1 MSNGGFDYYDCL
13 GVSKDANEAAIKK
26 AYKKLALKYHPDKT
40 GNDAA
45 SNAKFQQIAEAYDC
59 LKDPSSRAAYDS
71 GAAAG
76 VDYDDG
82 FEMGRR
88 AAEQWQRQQEDR
100 HRQRQWED
108 EQMRGHNAD
117 RRYGGGGPGSARGGF
132 RRHHASMRD
141 ALNMFESLFGAMEED
156 MSAMKH
162 FQSAIAHKLGFIT
175 PPLPTVDQCIAVLE
189 GMEKSRAVAGIC
201 TDGYSET
208 QALRRELKRA
218 KKNHEAA
225 MISNDALRRQVD
237 ELRQSAGSQPKVST
251 HRDRKLM
258 RLFHPDNYTNAA
270 AEVRTKM
277 VEAYRLVSESRPDA

>member
-1 MSNGGFDYYDCL
+1 MPTQFDCL
-13 GVSKDANEAAIKK
+13 A
-26 AYKKLALKYHPDKT
+26 
-40 GNDAA
+40 DAA
-45 SNAKFQQIAEAYDC
+45 ELEATQEESAAQEAHTLARHDLETRLDTARAEKASSEAKN
-59 LKDPSSRAAYDS
+59 
-71 GAAAG
+71 
-76 VDYDDG
+76 VDL
-82 FEMGRR
+82 EWR
-88 AAEQWQRQQEDR
+88 
-100 HRQRQWED
+100 
-108 EQMRGHNAD
+108 MR
-117 RRYGGGGPGSARGGF
+117 
-132 RRHHASMRD
+132 
-141 ALNMFESLFGAMEED
+141 AMEED
-156 MSAMKH
+156 MSAMKQ
-162 FQSAIAHKLGFIT
+162 FQSAIAHKLGFTT

>member
-1 MSNGGFDYYDCL
+1 MPRPKVWGDFT
-13 GVSKDANEAAIKK
+13 V
-26 AYKKLALKYHPDKT
+26 
-40 GNDAA
+40 NDAFEGTDDAGDDLVEFTCPYNCGKPIRMKERNVIKNKCTDCRSHLLKCDGVRADGQKAEDDPRIKALRVATVECADHLRAVKRGRA
-45 SNAKFQQIAEAYDC
+45 SSGLPSTSTSEVQETHALAHHDLETRLDTARAEKASSEAKN
-59 LKDPSSRAAYDS
+59 
-71 GAAAG
+71 
-76 VDYDDG
+76 VDL
-82 FEMGRR
+82 ERR
-88 AAEQWQRQQEDR
+88 
-100 HRQRQWED
+100 
-108 EQMRGHNAD
+108 MR
-117 RRYGGGGPGSARGGF
+117 
-132 RRHHASMRD
+132 
-141 ALNMFESLFGAMEED
+141 AMEED
-156 MSAMKH
+156 MSAMKQ
-162 FQSAIAHKLGFIT
+162 FQSAIAHKLGFTT

-201 TDGYSET
+201 TDSSSET

-258 RLFHPDNYTNAA
+258 RLFHPDNYTNAP

>member
-1 MSNGGFDYYDCL
+1 MPRPKVWGD
-13 GVSKDANEAAIKK
+13 VTA
-26 AYKKLALKYHPDKT
+26 
-40 GNDAA
+40 NDAFEGTDDAGDDLVEFTCPYNCGRPIRMKERNVIKNKCTDCRSHLLKCDGVRADGQKAEDDPRIKALRVATVECADHLRAVKRGRTSSGLPSTGTSAAQEAHTLAHHDLETRLDTARAEKA
-45 SNAKFQQIAEAYDC
+45 SSEAKN
-59 LKDPSSRAAYDS
+59 
-71 GAAAG
+71 
-76 VDYDDG
+76 VDL
-82 FEMGRR
+82 ERR
-88 AAEQWQRQQEDR
+88 
-100 HRQRQWED
+100 
-108 EQMRGHNAD
+108 MR
-117 RRYGGGGPGSARGGF
+117 
-132 RRHHASMRD
+132 
-141 ALNMFESLFGAMEED
+141 AMEED
-156 MSAMKH
+156 MSAMKQ
-162 FQSAIAHKLGFIT
+162 FQSAIAHKLGFTT

-225 MISNDALRRQVD
+225 MVSNDALRRQVD

-258 RLFHPDNYTNAA
+258 RLFHPDNYTNAP

>member
-1 MSNGGFDYYDCL
+1 MPRPKVWGDFT
-13 GVSKDANEAAIKK
+13 V
-26 AYKKLALKYHPDKT
+26 
-40 GNDAA
+40 NDAFEGTDDAGDDLVEFTCPYNCGKPIRMKERNVIKNKCTDCRSHLLKCDGVRADGQKAEDDPRIKALRVATVECADHLRAVKRGRTSSGLPSTGTSAAQEAHTLAHHDLETRLDTARAEKA
-45 SNAKFQQIAEAYDC
+45 SSEAKN
-59 LKDPSSRAAYDS
+59 
-71 GAAAG
+71 
-76 VDYDDG
+76 VDL
-82 FEMGRR
+82 ERR
-88 AAEQWQRQQEDR
+88 
-100 HRQRQWED
+100 
-108 EQMRGHNAD
+108 MR
-117 RRYGGGGPGSARGGF
+117 
-132 RRHHASMRD
+132 
-141 ALNMFESLFGAMEED
+141 AMEED
-156 MSAMKH
+156 MSAMKQ
-162 FQSAIAHKLGFIT
+162 FQSAIAHKLGFTT

-201 TDGYSET
+201 TDSSSET

-258 RLFHPDNYTNAA
+258 RLFHPDNYTNAP

>member
-1 MSNGGFDYYDCL
+1 MPRPKVWGDFT
-13 GVSKDANEAAIKK
+13 V
-26 AYKKLALKYHPDKT
+26 
-40 GNDAA
+40 NDAFEGTDDA
-45 SNAKFQQIAEAYDC
+45 GDDLVEFTCPYNCGKPIRMKERNVIKNKCTDCRSHLLKCDGVRADGQKAEDDPRIKALRVATVECADHLRAVKRGRTSSGLPSTATVAEAHTLARHNLETRLDTVRAE
-59 LKDPSSRAAYDS
+59 KASSEAKV
-71 GAAAG
+71 
-76 VDYDDG
+76 VDL
-82 FEMGRR
+82 
-88 AAEQWQRQQEDR
+88 EQRVR
-100 HRQRQWED
+100 
-108 EQMRGHNAD
+108 
-117 RRYGGGGPGSARGGF
+117 
-132 RRHHASMRD
+132 
-141 ALNMFESLFGAMEED
+141 AMEED
-156 MSAMKH
+156 MSAMKQ
-162 FQSAIAHKLGFIT
+162 FQSAIAHKLGFTT

-258 RLFHPDNYTNAA
+258 RLFHPDNYTNAP